1 MTTSVLTSC
10 SNRRLDNQFNIFEGL
25 LKNPFFIGIS
35 LIMCGGQVLIIFVGG
50 KAFNIASPK
59 QTGIMWGTA
68 ILLGFISIP
77 IGIVIR
83 LIPDSLCEK
92 LVPES
97 LKRRA
102 QAKNVPEFTISD
114 DEHRFQHYPAPF
126 ADVRDELA
134 FMKRLKGGRINNL
147 KFAMKHPRET
157 FIPKYKS
164 PSHSR
169 ANSVR
174 VPPPATPSREN
185 SFSGDAPVPGSTT
198 PDSRKRSRSQR
209 SRSNSVLGATMLM
222 TGIVAGSIG
231 AAGWSPV
238 DRAGDFQQ
246 FPPMKPSPSPLG
258 ASATISKEE
267 EGEGEEKKDEEQQG
281 RGSS

>member
-1 MTTSVLTSC
+1 M
-10 SNRRLDNQFNIFEGL
+10 
-25 LKNPFFIGIS
+25 LKNWFFIGIS
-35 LIMCGGQVLIIFVGG
+35 IIMCGGQVLIVFVGG
-50 KAFNIASPK
+50 KAFNIASDG

-68 ILLGFISIP
+68 ILLGFLSIP

-83 LIPDSLCEK
+83 LIPDSLVEK

-102 QAKNVPEFTISD
+102 QAKVPEFTVSD
-114 DEHRFQHYPAPF
+114 DEERFQHYPAPF
-126 ADVRDELA
+126 SDVRDELA
-134 FMKRLKGGRINNL
+134 FLKRLKGGRINNL

-169 ANSVR
+169 QNSRSNSVR
-174 VPPPATPSREN
+174 VPPATPTREN
-185 SFSGDAPVPGSTT
+185 SFSSTGAGNGGNGGNGGT
-198 PDSRKRSRSQR
+198 PDSRKRSRSTR
-209 SRSNSVLGATMLM
+209 SRSNSVLGAATLM

-238 DRAGDFQQ
+238 DRSGDWQQ
-246 FPPMKPSPSPLG
+246 FPPMKPTPSPLG
-258 ASATISKEE
+258 AAPVSKEDQE
-267 EGEGEEKKDEEQQG
+267 EG
-281 RGSS
+281 SSS